1 MRVLMTNIIALC
13 DEGLYEELLRYVPT
27 ERQEKIARCGKRQ
40 DRMRSL
46 AAGLLL
52 EYGLRSMGCSL
63 LPLVPGTETVHLVCG
78 THGKPE
84 LSGGAGGHFN
94 LSHAGDYAA
103 AVFDEGEVGIDVEQV
118 RRVNVNVMRRQFT
131 AEENAY
137 LLSEPDAFLRLWTRK
152 ESYCKAV
159 GEGLHLPL
167 SSFDVLEDQ
176 VAGRTAPAAE
186 AAEAEMAVREADA
199 GQFYLYTEVPVKG
212 YVLSVCA
219 GHPITGCPVENVDL
233 RKLFDGIS

>member
-1 MRVLMTNIIALC
+1 M
-13 DEGLYEELLRYVPT
+13 
-27 ERQEKIARCGKRQ
+27 
-40 DRMRSL
+40 
-46 AAGLLL
+46 
-52 EYGLRSMGCSL
+52 
-63 LPLVPGTETVHLVCG
+63 
-78 THGKPE
+78 
-84 LSGGAGGHFN
+84 
-94 LSHAGDYAA
+94 
-103 AVFDEGEVGIDVEQV
+103 EQV

-186 AAEAEMAVREADA
+186 AAVREADA

-219 GHPITGCPVENVDL
+219 GHPITGVLWRTLICGNYLTAFPKITIINSSA
-233 RKLFDGIS
+233 KKDGIDHVR

>member
-1 MRVLMTNIIALC
+1 MRVLITNISPLR
-13 DEGLYEELLRYVPT
+13 DEALYEELLRYVPA
-27 ERQEKIARCGKRQ
+27 ERQEKIARCGKQ
-40 DRMRSL
+40 EDRRRSL
-46 AAGLLL
+46 GAGLLL
-52 EYGLRSMGCSL
+52 EYGLRSLGCSL
-63 LPLVPGTETVHLVCG
+63 LPLVPGTETVHLVRG
-78 THGKPE
+78 AHGKPG
-84 LSGGAGGHFN
+84 LSGGTGVHFN

-103 AVFDEGEVGIDVEQV
+103 AVFDDGAVGIDVERA

-137 LLSEPDAFLRLWTRK
+137 LQSGPDAFLWLWTRK

-176 VAGRTAPAAE
+176 VAGREAPDTE
-186 AAEAEMAVREADA
+186 TVGREADA

>member
-1 MRVLMTNIIALC
+1 MRVLITNISPLRDAA
-13 DEGLYEELLRYVPT
+13 LYEELLRYVPA
-27 ERQEKIARCGKRQ
+27 ERQEKIARCGKQ
-40 DRMRSL
+40 EDRRRSL
-46 AAGLLL
+46 GAGLLL
-52 EYGLRSMGCSL
+52 EYGLRSLGCSL
-63 LPLVPGTETVHLVCG
+63 LPLVPGTETVHLVRG
-78 THGKPE
+78 AYGKPE
-84 LSGGAGGHFN
+84 LSGGTGVHFN

-103 AVFDEGEVGIDVEQV
+103 AVFDDGAVGIDVERA
-118 RRVNVNVMRRQFT
+118 RRVNVNVMQRQFT
-131 AEENAY
+131 AAENAY
-137 LLSEPDAFLRLWTRK
+137 LRSEPDAFLRLWTRK

-176 VAGRTAPAAE
+176 VAGRAAPAAE

-199 GQFYLYTEVPVKG
+199 GQFYLYTEVPVKD

>member
-1 MRVLMTNIIALC
+1 MRVLITNISPLRDAA
-13 DEGLYEELLRYVPT
+13 LYEELLRYVPA
-27 ERQEKIARCGKRQ
+27 ERQEKIARCGKQ
-40 DRMRSL
+40 EDRRRSL
-46 AAGLLL
+46 GAGLLL
-52 EYGLRSMGCSL
+52 EYGLRSLGCSL
-63 LPLVPGTETVHLVCG
+63 LPLVPGTETVHLVRG
-78 THGKPE
+78 AYGKPE
-84 LSGGAGGHFN
+84 LSGGTGVHFN

-103 AVFDEGEVGIDVEQV
+103 AVFDDGAVGIDVERA
-118 RRVNVNVMRRQFT
+118 RRVNVNVMQRQFT
-131 AEENAY
+131 AAENAY
-137 LLSEPDAFLRLWTRK
+137 LRSKPDAFLRLWTRK

-176 VAGRTAPAAE
+176 VAGRAAPAAE

-199 GQFYLYTEVPVKG
+199 GQFYLYTEVPVKD

>member
-1 MRVLMTNIIALC
+1 MRVLITNISPLR
-13 DEGLYEELLRYVPT
+13 DEALYEELLRYVPA
-27 ERQEKIARCGKRQ
+27 ERQEKIARYGKPE
-40 DRMRSL
+40 DRRRSL
-46 AAGLLL
+46 GAGLLL
-52 EYGLRSMGCSL
+52 EYGLRSLGCSL
-63 LPLVPGTETVHLVCG
+63 LSLMPGTETVHLVRG
-78 THGKPE
+78 AHGKSE
-84 LSGGAGGHFN
+84 LSGGTGGLFK
-94 LSHAGDYAA
+94 LSLGGDFAA
-103 AVFDEGEVGIDVEQV
+103 AVFDEGAVGIDVERA

-131 AEENAY
+131 AAENAY
-137 LLSEPDAFLRLWTRK
+137 LRSEPDAFLRLWTRK

-176 VAGRTAPAAE
+176 VAVRKAPDAETAD
-186 AAEAEMAVREADA
+186 RGADA
-199 GQFYLYTEVPVKG
+199 GDFYLYTEAFAKD

>member
-63 LPLVPGTETVHLVCG
+63 LPLVPETETVHLVCG

-84 LSGGAGGHFN
+84 LSGGAGVHFN

-103 AVFDEGEVGIDVEQV
+103 AVFDEGEVGIDVEQA

-152 ESYCKAV
+152 ESYCK
-159 GEGLHLPL
+159 
-167 SSFDVLEDQ
+167 
-176 VAGRTAPAAE
+176 
-186 AAEAEMAVREADA
+186 AVREADA

>member
-1 MRVLMTNIIALC
+1 MRVLITNISPLRDAA
-13 DEGLYEELLRYVPT
+13 LYEELLRYVPA
-27 ERQEKIARCGKRQ
+27 ERQEKIARCGKQ
-40 DRMRSL
+40 EDRRRSL
-46 AAGLLL
+46 GAGLLL
-52 EYGLRSMGCSL
+52 EYGLRSLGCSL
-63 LPLVPGTETVHLVCG
+63 LPLVPGTETVHLVRG
-78 THGKPE
+78 AYGKPE
-84 LSGGAGGHFN
+84 LSGGTGVHFN

-103 AVFDEGEVGIDVEQV
+103 AVFDDGAVGIDVERA
-118 RRVNVNVMRRQFT
+118 RRVNVNVMQRQFT
-131 AEENAY
+131 AAENAY
-137 LLSEPDAFLRLWTRK
+137 LRSKPDAFLRLWTRK

-176 VAGRTAPAAE
+176 VSGRTAPAAE

>member
-1 MRVLMTNIIALC
+1 MRVLITNISPLRDAA
-13 DEGLYEELLRYVPT
+13 LYEELLRYVHAG
-27 ERQEKIARCGKRQ
+27 RQEKIARCGKQ
-40 DRMRSL
+40 EDRMRSL

-63 LPLVPGTETVHLVCG
+63 LPLVPETETVHLVRG

-84 LSGGAGGHFN
+84 LSGGTGVHFN

-103 AVFDEGEVGIDVEQV
+103 AVFDDGAVGIDVERA
-118 RRVNVNVMRRQFT
+118 RRVNVNVMQRQFT
-131 AEENAY
+131 AAENAY
-137 LLSEPDAFLRLWTRK
+137 LRSKPDAFLRLWTRK

>member
-1 MRVLMTNIIALC
+1 MRVLITNISPLRDAA
-13 DEGLYEELLRYVPT
+13 LYEELLRYVPA
-27 ERQEKIARCGKRQ
+27 ERQEKIARCGKQ
-40 DRMRSL
+40 EDRRRSL
-46 AAGLLL
+46 GAGLLL
-52 EYGLRSMGCSL
+52 EYGLRSLGCSL
-63 LPLVPGTETVHLVCG
+63 LPLVPGTETVHLVRG
-78 THGKPE
+78 AYGKPE
-84 LSGGAGGHFN
+84 LSGGTGVHFN

-131 AEENAY
+131 AEENVY

>member
-1 MRVLMTNIIALC
+1 MVCEAWA
-13 DEGLYEELLRYVPT
+13 VPYFLWCQ
-27 ERQEKIARCGKRQ
+27 RQRRCIWC
-40 DRMRSL
+40 
-46 AAGLLL
+46 AAPRKAGAFPA
-52 EYGLRSMGCSL
+52 G
-63 LPLVPGTETVHLVCG
+63 PGV
-78 THGKPE
+78 
-84 LSGGAGGHFN
+84 HFN

-167 SSFDVLEDQ
+167 LRLMCWRIRWQEGLRLQQRRRS
-176 VAGRTAPAAE
+176 GKR
-186 AAEAEMAVREADA
+186 MA

-219 GHPITGCPVENVDL
+219 DIPSRGVLWRTLICGNYLTAFPKITIINSSA
-233 RKLFDGIS
+233 KKDGIDHVR

>member
-1 MRVLMTNIIALC
+1 MRVLITNIIA
-13 DEGLYEELLRYVPT
+13 
-27 ERQEKIARCGKRQ
+27 
-40 DRMRSL
+40 
-46 AAGLLL
+46 AAGCGIVRRASAVCTRR
-52 EYGLRSMGCSL
+52 ETGENSALREAGRIAGEVLAQVCCWSMVCEVLGCSL
-63 LPLVPGTETVHLVCG
+63 LPLVPGTETVHLVRG
-78 THGKPE
+78 AHGKPE
-84 LSGGAGGHFN
+84 LSGGTGVHFN

-103 AVFDEGEVGIDVEQV
+103 AVFDDGAVGIDVERA
-118 RRVNVNVMRRQFT
+118 RRVNVNVMQRQFT
-131 AEENAY
+131 AAENAY
-137 LLSEPDAFLRLWTRK
+137 LRSKPDAFLRLWTRK

-186 AAEAEMAVREADA
+186 AAVREADA

>member
-27 ERQEKIARCGKRQ
+27 ERQEKIARCGKQQ

-63 LPLVPGTETVHLVCG
+63 LPLVPETETVHLVCG

-84 LSGGAGGHFN
+84 LSGGAGVHFN

-152 ESYCKAV
+152 ESYC
-159 GEGLHLPL
+159 GR
-167 SSFDVLEDQ
+167 
-176 VAGRTAPAAE
+176 GRTAPAAFF
-186 AAEAEMAVREADA
+186 V
-199 GQFYLYTEVPVKG
+199 
-212 YVLSVCA
+212 
-219 GHPITGCPVENVDL
+219 
-233 RKLFDGIS
+233 

>member
-13 DEGLYEELLRYVPT
+13 DEGLYEELLRYVPA
-27 ERQEKIARCGKRQ
+27 ERQEKIARCGKQQ

-52 EYGLRSMGCSL
+52 EYGLRSLGCSL
-63 LPLVPGTETVHLVCG
+63 LPLVPGTETVHLVRG
-78 THGKPE
+78 AYGKPE
-84 LSGGAGGHFN
+84 LSGGTGVHFN

-103 AVFDEGEVGIDVEQV
+103 AVFDDGAVGIDVERA
-118 RRVNVNVMRRQFT
+118 RRVNVNVMQRQFT
-131 AEENAY
+131 AAENAY
-137 LLSEPDAFLRLWTRK
+137 LRSKPDAFLRLWTRK

-176 VAGRTAPAAE
+176 VAGRAAPAAE
-186 AAEAEMAVREADA
+186 AAEAETAVREADA
-199 GQFYLYTEVPVKG
+199 GQFYLYTEVPVKD

>member
-1 MRVLMTNIIALC
+1 M
-13 DEGLYEELLRYVPT
+13 GLFPT
-27 ERQEKIARCGKRQ
+27 SSGAR
-40 DRMRSL
+40 DRDGASGVRHPRK
-46 AAGLLL
+46 AGAFPA
-52 EYGLRSMGCSL
+52 GRGC
-63 LPLVPGTETVHLVCG
+63 
-78 THGKPE
+78 
-84 LSGGAGGHFN
+84 HFN

-186 AAEAEMAVREADA
+186 AAVRKADA

-212 YVLSVCA
+212 YVLSSARTSHHGVSC
-219 GHPITGCPVENVDL
+219 GE
-233 RKLFDGIS
+233 R

>member
-1 MRVLMTNIIALC
+1 MRVLITNISPLRDAA
-13 DEGLYEELLRYVPT
+13 LYEELLRYVPA
-27 ERQEKIARCGKRQ
+27 ERQEKIARCGKQ
-40 DRMRSL
+40 EDRRRSL
-46 AAGLLL
+46 GAGLLL
-52 EYGLRSMGCSL
+52 EYGLRSLGCSL
-63 LPLVPGTETVHLVCG
+63 LPLVPGTETVHLVRG
-78 THGKPE
+78 AYGKPE
-84 LSGGAGGHFN
+84 LSGGTGVHFN

-103 AVFDEGEVGIDVEQV
+103 AVFDDGAVGIDVERA
-118 RRVNVNVMRRQFT
+118 RRVNVNVMQRQFT
-131 AEENAY
+131 AAENAY
-137 LLSEPDAFLRLWTRK
+137 LRSKPDAFLRLWTRK

-233 RKLFDGIS
+233 WKLFDGIS

>member
-1 MRVLMTNIIALC
+1 M
-13 DEGLYEELLRYVPT
+13 
-27 ERQEKIARCGKRQ
+27 
-40 DRMRSL
+40 
-46 AAGLLL
+46 
-52 EYGLRSMGCSL
+52 
-63 LPLVPGTETVHLVCG
+63 
-78 THGKPE
+78 
-84 LSGGAGGHFN
+84 
-94 LSHAGDYAA
+94 
-103 AVFDEGEVGIDVEQV
+103 
-118 RRVNVNVMRRQFT
+118 
-131 AEENAY
+131 Y

-212 YVLSVCA
+212 YVLFGLRGTS
-219 GHPITGCPVENVDL
+219 ITGCPVENVDL

>member
-1 MRVLMTNIIALC
+1 M
-13 DEGLYEELLRYVPT
+13 
-27 ERQEKIARCGKRQ
+27 
-40 DRMRSL
+40 
-46 AAGLLL
+46 
-52 EYGLRSMGCSL
+52 
-63 LPLVPGTETVHLVCG
+63 HLVRG
-78 THGKPE
+78 AHGKPE
-84 LSGGAGGHFN
+84 LSGGTGVHFN

-103 AVFDEGEVGIDVEQV
+103 AVFDDGAVGIDVEQV

-186 AAEAEMAVREADA
+186 AAVREADA

>member
-27 ERQEKIARCGKRQ
+27 ERQEKIARCGKQQ

-52 EYGLRSMGCSL
+52 EYGLRSLGCSL
-63 LPLVPGTETVHLVCG
+63 LPLVPGTETVHLVRG
-78 THGKPE
+78 AYGKPE
-84 LSGGAGGHFN
+84 LSGGTGVHFN

-103 AVFDEGEVGIDVEQV
+103 AVFDDGAVGIDVERA
-118 RRVNVNVMRRQFT
+118 RRVNVNVMQRQFT
-131 AEENAY
+131 AAENAY
-137 LLSEPDAFLRLWTRK
+137 LRSKPDAFLRLWTRK

-176 VAGRTAPAAE
+176 VAGRAAPAAE

>member
-1 MRVLMTNIIALC
+1 MRGCMRNF
-13 DEGLYEELLRYVPT
+13 LRYVPT

-63 LPLVPGTETVHLVCG
+63 TSSGARDRDGASGVWHLRKAG
-78 THGKPE
+78 AFRR
-84 LSGGAGGHFN
+84 GGVHFN

-137 LLSEPDAFLRLWTRK
+137 LLSEPDAF
-152 ESYCKAV
+152 
-159 GEGLHLPL
+159 
-167 SSFDVLEDQ
+167 
-176 VAGRTAPAAE
+176 
-186 AAEAEMAVREADA
+186 
-199 GQFYLYTEVPVKG
+199 
-212 YVLSVCA
+212 
-219 GHPITGCPVENVDL
+219 
-233 RKLFDGIS
+233 

>member
-63 LPLVPGTETVHLVCG
+63 LPLVPETETVHLVCG

-84 LSGGAGGHFN
+84 LSGGAGVHFN

-159 GEGLHLPL
+159 GEDCTCRFLRLMCWRIRWQEGLRLQQRRRSGKRMPG
-167 SSFDVLEDQ
+167 SFICIQ
-176 VAGRTAPAAE
+176 KCR
-186 AAEAEMAVREADA
+186 
-199 GQFYLYTEVPVKG
+199 
-212 YVLSVCA
+212 
-219 GHPITGCPVENVDL
+219 
-233 RKLFDGIS
+233 

>member
-1 MRVLMTNIIALC
+1 MRVLITNISPLRDAA
-13 DEGLYEELLRYVPT
+13 LYEELLRYVSA
-27 ERQEKIARCGKRQ
+27 ERQEKIARCGKQQ

-63 LPLVPGTETVHLVCG
+63 LPLVPETETVHLVCG
-78 THGKPE
+78 TYGKPE
-84 LSGGAGGHFN
+84 LSGGAGVHFN

-186 AAEAEMAVREADA
+186 AAEAEMAFREADA

>member
-1 MRVLMTNIIALC
+1 MRVLITNISPLRDAA
-13 DEGLYEELLRYVPT
+13 LYEELLRYVPA
-27 ERQEKIARCGKRQ
+27 ERQEKIARCGKQ
-40 DRMRSL
+40 EDRRRSL
-46 AAGLLL
+46 GAGLLL
-52 EYGLRSMGCSL
+52 EYGLRSLGCSL
-63 LPLVPGTETVHLVCG
+63 LPLVPGTETVYLVRG
-78 THGKPE
+78 AHGKPE
-84 LSGGAGGHFN
+84 LSGGAGVHFN

-137 LLSEPDAFLRLWTRK
+137 LRSEPDAFLRLWTRK

>member
-1 MRVLMTNIIALC
+1 MRVLITNISPLRDAA
-13 DEGLYEELLRYVPT
+13 LYEELLRYVPA
-27 ERQEKIARCGKRQ
+27 ERQEKIARCGKQ
-40 DRMRSL
+40 EDRRRSL
-46 AAGLLL
+46 GAGLLL

-63 LPLVPGTETVHLVCG
+63 LPLVPGTETVHLVRG

-84 LSGGAGGHFN
+84 LSGGTGVHFN

-103 AVFDEGEVGIDVEQV
+103 AVFDDGAVGIDVERA
-118 RRVNVNVMRRQFT
+118 RRVNVNVMQRQFT
-131 AEENAY
+131 AAENAY
-137 LLSEPDAFLRLWTRK
+137 LRSKPDAFLRLWTRK

>member
-1 MRVLMTNIIALC
+1 MITNISPLRDAA
-13 DEGLYEELLRYVPT
+13 LYEELLRYVPA
-27 ERQEKIARCGKRQ
+27 ERQEKIARCGKQ
-40 DRMRSL
+40 EDRRRSL
-46 AAGLLL
+46 GAGLLL
-52 EYGLRSMGCSL
+52 EYGLRSLGCSL

-84 LSGGAGGHFN
+84 LSGGAGVHFN

-118 RRVNVNVMRRQFT
+118 RRVNVNVMQRQFT
-131 AEENAY
+131 AAENAY
-137 LLSEPDAFLRLWTRK
+137 LRSKPDAFLRLWTRK

>member
-1 MRVLMTNIIALC
+1 MRVLITNISPLR
-13 DEGLYEELLRYVPT
+13 DEALYEELLRYVPA
-27 ERQEKIARCGKRQ
+27 ERQEKIVRYGKPE
-40 DRMRSL
+40 DRRRSL
-46 AAGLLL
+46 GAGLLL
-52 EYGLRSMGCSL
+52 EYGLRSLGCSL
-63 LPLVPGTETVHLVCG
+63 LSLMPGTETVHLVRG
-78 THGKPE
+78 AHGKPE
-84 LSGGAGGHFN
+84 LSGGTGVHFN

-103 AVFDEGEVGIDVEQV
+103 AVFDEGAVGIDVERA

-131 AEENAY
+131 AAENAY
-137 LLSEPDAFLRLWTRK
+137 LRSEPDAFLWLWTRK

-186 AAEAEMAVREADA
+186 AAEAETAVRKADA
-199 GQFYLYTEVPVKG
+199 GEFYLYTEAPVKD

-219 GHPITGCPVENVDL
+219 GHPITGCLVEKVDL